1 MGRVKT
7 KKKTKRKLKRTSK
20 SSSRKTMDISVLSY
34 NVCWEC
40 MSGTAAPTKA
50 KEYGQKCGAK
60 INKCR
65 SNVIDICTSNPYS
78 FIALQEAELDL
89 VNDIIEQL
97 KKKRLGN
104 YSKVFKTMGLAK
116 AVIIYNST
124 LFKKS
129 SKQKYGNIIE
139 KGRPYLIQG
148 FIHKE
153 TDQSVIVGSFHGP
166 HSKENWVNEYIKIAL
181 TLKGRNDRMI
191 IMGDFNREIKRDINI
206 NGNKF
211 KVLNKGKIKTG
222 WNLNGKSEKYTQGVD
237 NIIVSDNINVVFG
250 PETVGD
256 KQNVLLPRN
265 TRKKYTSMASDHKP
279 LAAIL
284 SI

>member
-1 MGRVKT
+1 
-7 KKKTKRKLKRTSK
+7 
-20 SSSRKTMDISVLSY
+20 MDISILSY

-50 KEYGQKCGAK
+50 KEYGQKCGQK

-65 SNVIDICTSNPYS
+65 TNVIDICTSNPYS

-89 VNDIIEQL
+89 VDDIIEQL
-97 KKKRLGN
+97 KKKGRGN
-104 YSKVFKTMGLAK
+104 YSKVFKVMGKAK

-129 SKQKYGNIIE
+129 SKQKSGNIIE

-153 TDQSVIVGSFHGP
+153 TEQPVIVGSFHGP
-166 HSKENWVNEYIKIAL
+166 HFKENWVNEYIKIAL
-181 TLKGRNDRMI
+181 TLKGRNDRMV

-206 NGNKF
+206 NGSKF

-222 WNLNGKSEKYTQGVD
+222 WNLNGKSEKYTKGVD